1 MWIDYAEVMNWAEV
15 GWDESWSEE
24 KKDWAAREG
33 LKRLDNA
40 AQLGEIE
47 GQEYGFVILE
57 VYSPIYNPAFDL
69 VCDEFRNIWDSSG
82 LDKEDLVAQK
92 FINKYPE
99 VFADYTLKEVTD
111 MVYSILVRRYGKPST
126 KNLFGF

>member
-40 AQLGEIE
+40 A
-47 GQEYGFVILE
+47 
-57 VYSPIYNPAFDL
+57 
-69 VCDEFRNIWDSSG
+69 
-82 LDKEDLVAQK
+82 
-92 FINKYPE
+92 
-99 VFADYTLKEVTD
+99 
-111 MVYSILVRRYGKPST
+111 
-126 KNLFGF
+126 